1 MRRRDLHYL
10 LTNIALTVCGLLAC
24 ALAVFEAVLVS
35 RRSRARLDA
44 FEQRI
49 AASERTV
56 ADACGAALAAAE
68 ACASSPVLDG
78 TLDAATPPRTLGYG
92 QGRTSTGRRYVYRD
106 VSEAG
111 QTRREYVA
119 WLPAPGG
126 VEGSKRPPL
135 QAARESSPEARRA
148 EPSKLNVPRGTIA
161 PQGAITALDNPGAL
175 CETAPR

>member
-10 LTNIALTVCGLLAC
+10 LTNVALTVCGLLAC

-44 FEQRI
+44 FDERI

-68 ACASSPVLDG
+68 ACAFSPALDG
-78 TLDAATPPRTLGYG
+78 SPDAASPPRILGYG

-106 VSEAG
+106 IDEAG

-119 WLPAPGG
+119 WLPSTGG

-135 QAARESSPEARRA
+135 EPALESSPEARRA
-148 EPSKLNVPRGTIA
+148 EPSKPIVPRGTLA
-161 PQGAITALDNPGAL
+161 PQGAITALDNRGAL